1 MRLAT
6 LEATATSPPTATNT
20 AEPTATS
27 PPTST
32 ATQEPTATSQPTET
46 ETAEPTATSPP
57 TATRTE
63 EATVTTQPTAPPPS
77 TDTAEPAV
85 TSTLTPLPSLTAT
98 ATVEPTLTRILPITE
113 TPTPTPTPAPIQP
126 QPPSLPQLAEEDI
139 PTATSEADVIVPRA
153 TIPTPLIPPTADETE
168 IAELLATPPPRPTE
182 PVTWTPAPT
191 VPRGEVVFGPAT
203 ATTPDDP
210 PTQDSGF
217 VFNPTPS
224 DATPPAE
231 VGVLDLPPTP
241 TTVVL
246 QPTVAVRPEFLPPT
260 LSPIS
265 FAQTFSASGVTAYQ
279 YSVGPGQNFTF
290 QNIQLRDGVRLFL
303 PNPVDGNS
311 WIRTDHYG
319 ILRYKPIGVAQ
330 EGVMTVSPFF
340 AGFSATSFEE
350 NKNRIVELDWSADG
364 QQFSFRIDP
373 SRDPQSHND
382 MGVWFWQPEVGPL
395 NTQNYMLI
403 RDCPAEGYGSCNL
416 VQRTGPPWYW
426 KTRGVEWSPIPGSNS
441 VLARVRLPDE
451 GRNALAIV
459 QARRDP
465 NYAQRQPNFVR
476 YDYGYWN
483 PNGQGIIVS
492 GRRPDGRVIIGEV
505 NNDLSGER
513 IILDASALG
522 LWVRDAVR
530 RPNGQVIA
538 LGRPGGPG
546 SGPVALYDSSGT
558 QLTGFIG
565 DAAPE
570 DVRWYPNRSLVVVSV
585 QGRQYTVQVAGGS
598 IVDATDRLGNPQFS
612 ASGFGSSTIPSG
624 VVQGSEFAPGQ
635 QLRMLRDLNIRQE
648 ASTSSPVVGALD
660 PGDYVAVLA
669 GPHRES
675 RYEWWRIQTA
685 NNIVGWI
692 AAKID
697 GQPTVQRL

>member
-1 MRLAT
+1 M
-6 LEATATSPPTATNT
+6 
-20 AEPTATS
+20 
-27 PPTST
+27 
-32 ATQEPTATSQPTET
+32 
-46 ETAEPTATSPP
+46 
-57 TATRTE
+57 E
-63 EATVTTQPTAPPPS
+63 E
-77 TDTAEPAV
+77 E
-85 TSTLTPLPSLTAT
+85 
-98 ATVEPTLTRILPITE
+98 
-113 TPTPTPTPAPIQP
+113 
-126 QPPSLPQLAEEDI
+126 I
-139 PTATSEADVIVPRA
+139 PTTTSEADVIVLRA

-168 IAELLATPPPRPTE
+168 IAELLATPPPLPTV
-182 PVTWTPAPT
+182 PATWTPAPT

-203 ATTPDDP
+203 ATTQDATA
-210 PTQDSGF
+210 TQDAGF
-217 VFNPTPS
+217 VFDPRPS

-231 VGVLDLPPTP
+231 VGVPAAAAHADARALPADGRGQARLSAADPGADIAHADL
-241 TTVVL
+241 
-246 QPTVAVRPEFLPPT
+246 QHQRRNS
-260 LSPIS
+260 LSYIVWG
-265 FAQTFSASGVTAYQ
+265 SGQ
-279 YSVGPGQNFTF
+279 DFTF
-290 QNIQLRDGVRLFL
+290 QNIQLGGGVRLFL
-303 PNPVDGNS
+303 PNPVDASS

-319 ILRYKPIGVAQ
+319 ILRFKPIGVAQ
-330 EGVMTVSPFF
+330 EGVMTVIRPS
-340 AGFSATSFEE
+340 SSRILRATSIRPRTRTASL
-350 NKNRIVELDWSADG
+350 NWIGRPTDSNSA
-364 QQFSFRIDP
+364 SALIHRATAE
-373 SRDPQSHND
+373 SHND
-382 MGVWFWQPEVGPL
+382 IGVWFWQPIVGPL
-395 NTQNYMLI
+395 NTTNYMLI

-416 VQRTGPPWYW
+416 VERDGPPWYW
-426 KTRGVEWSPIPGSNS
+426 KTRGVQWSPIRGNNS
-441 VLARVRLPDE
+441 VLLTARLPDE

-459 QARRDP
+459 QAVRDP

-483 PNGQGIIVS
+483 PNGPGIIVS
-492 GRRPDGRVIIGEV
+492 GQRPDGRVIIGEV

-513 IILDASALG
+513 VILDASALG

-530 RPNGQVIA
+530 RPNGQVVA

-546 SGPVALYDSSGT
+546 SGPVALYDSSGR

-598 IVDATDRLGNPQFS
+598 IVDATERLSNPQFS

-648 ASTSSPVVGALD
+648 ATTSSPVVGSLD
-660 PGDYVAVLA
+660 PGDYVAILA
-669 GPHRES
+669 GPHREG

-685 NNIVGWI
+685 NDIVGWI